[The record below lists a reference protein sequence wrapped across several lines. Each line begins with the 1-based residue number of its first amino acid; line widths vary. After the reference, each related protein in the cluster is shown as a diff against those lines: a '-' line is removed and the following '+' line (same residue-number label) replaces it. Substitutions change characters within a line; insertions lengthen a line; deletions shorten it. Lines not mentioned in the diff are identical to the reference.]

1 MDGQYGLLSL
11 LALKGRAPQD
21 RSAKAEDAY
30 YARFSETPLR
40 RLARLVWTY
49 PSARERSGASR
60 QEPSCTEPRSPAV
73 KGTAA
78 ETDARTVPSRPMACK
93 TA

>member
-1 MDGQYGLLSL
+1 MDGQYGLLFL
-11 LALKGRAPQD
+11 LALKGRAPRD

-40 RLARLVWTY
+40 RLARLMRPC
-49 PSARERSGASR
+49 PSADERSGASR

-78 ETDARTVPSRPMACK
+78 ETRALPSRPMACK